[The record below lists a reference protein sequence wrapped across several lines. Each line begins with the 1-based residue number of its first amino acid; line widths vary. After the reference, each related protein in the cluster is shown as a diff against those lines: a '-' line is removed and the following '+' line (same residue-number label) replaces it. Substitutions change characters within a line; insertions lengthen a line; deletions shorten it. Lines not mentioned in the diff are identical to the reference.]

1 MGGELKVLKRRTS
14 KILSVIIE
22 NYIKIGS
29 PVGSETVCKLMKNP
43 PSSATVRKEMVLL
56 SMLGFLEQPHISS
69 GRIPTIEGYKFYINY
84 LMHEKK
90 LSDYEKNYILSMF
103 NDISYD
109 PESIIKKA
117 CDILSKIINCTVIF
131 AVPPVFESVV
141 RDIKLV
147 KVGLRT
153 VVLLLITSSGMIQNQ
168 VFNCSFE
175 VNNSILNMFKIALN
189 EFRGKNISFLNIEM
203 DKILFARETKDIV
216 MIPAFEAVLRA
227 VKKSCQTHVEIKG
240 EKFLF
245 DFQNFQKAFRILDLL
260 QTKEFSDFI
269 FSSMNSLKIYLG
281 SDCNIYNTEMDVFS
295 DCSIIVKKYDIGAY
309 QGAIAV
315 IGPTRINY
323 SDIVAKISYIA
334 EVVRNMFLKI
344 MSL

>member
-1 MGGELKVLKRRTS
+1 MKVLKERTS
-14 KILSVIIE
+14 KILSAIIE
-22 NYIKIGS
+22 NYIKVGI
-29 PVGSETVCKLMKNP
+29 PVGSETVCRLMKNP
-43 PSSATVRKEMVLL
+43 PSSATVRNEMVLL
-56 SMLGFLEQPHISS
+56 SMLGLLEQPHVSS
-69 GRIPTIEGYKFYINY
+69 GRIPTIEGYRFYINY
-84 LMHEKK
+84 LMSEKK

-117 CDILSKIINCTVIF
+117 CDVLSKIINCTVVF

-141 RDIKLV
+141 KDIKFV

-175 VNNSILNMFKIALN
+175 VNGSILNMFKMALS
-189 EFRGKNISFLNIEM
+189 EFRGKSISSLNSEM

-216 MIPAFEAVLRA
+216 MVPAFEAVFRA
-227 VKKSCQTHVEIKG
+227 VKKSCQAHIEVKG

-245 DFQNFQKAFRILDLL
+245 DFQDFQKAFKIIDLF

-269 FSSMNSLKIYLG
+269 FSSINNLKIYLG
-281 SDCNIYNTEMDVFS
+281 SDSNMDVFS

-309 QGAIAV
+309 QGAIAA
-315 IGPTRINY
+315 IGPTRIDY
-323 SDIVAKISYIA
+323 SDITAKISYMA

>member
-1 MGGELKVLKRRTS
+1 MKVLKERTS

-22 NYIKIGS
+22 NYIKVGI
-29 PVGSETVCKLMKNP
+29 PVGSETVCRLMKNP
-43 PSSATVRKEMVLL
+43 PSSATVRNEMVLL
-56 SMLGFLEQPHISS
+56 SMLGLLEQPHVSS
-69 GRIPTIEGYKFYINY
+69 GRIPTIEGYRFYINY
-84 LMHEKK
+84 LMSEKK

-117 CDILSKIINCTVIF
+117 CDVLSKIINCTVVF

-141 RDIKLV
+141 KDIKFV

-153 VVLLLITSSGMIQNQ
+153 VVLLLVTSSGMIQNQ

-175 VNNSILNMFKIALN
+175 VNSSILNMFKMALS
-189 EFRGKNISFLNIEM
+189 EFRGKSISSLNSEM

-216 MIPAFEAVLRA
+216 MVPAFEAVFRA
-227 VKKSCQTHVEIKG
+227 VKKSCQTHIEIKG

-245 DFQNFQKAFRILDLL
+245 DFQDFQKAFEILDLF
-260 QTKEFSDFI
+260 QTKKFADFI
-269 FSSMNSLKIYLG
+269 FSSINSLKIYLG
-281 SDCNIYNTEMDVFS
+281 SDSNMDVFS

-309 QGAIAV
+309 QGAIAA
-315 IGPTRINY
+315 IGPTRIDY
-323 SDIVAKISYIA
+323 SDITAKISYMA

>member
-1 MGGELKVLKRRTS
+1 MKVLKERTS
-14 KILSVIIE
+14 NILSVIIE
-22 NYIKIGS
+22 NYIKVGI
-29 PVGSETVCKLMKNP
+29 PVGSETVCRLMKNP
-43 PSSATVRKEMVLL
+43 PSSATVRNEMVLL
-56 SMLGFLEQPHISS
+56 SMLGFLEQPHVSS
-69 GRIPTIEGYKFYINY
+69 GRIPTIEGYRFYINY
-84 LMHEKK
+84 LMSEKK

-117 CDILSKIINCTVIF
+117 CDVLSKIINCTVVF

-141 RDIKLV
+141 KDIKFV

-175 VNNSILNMFKIALN
+175 VNSSILNMFKMALS
-189 EFRGKNISFLNIEM
+189 EFRGKSISSLNSEM

-216 MIPAFEAVLRA
+216 MVPAFEAVFRA
-227 VKKSCQTHVEIKG
+227 VKKSCQTHIEIKG

-245 DFQNFQKAFRILDLL
+245 DFQDFQKAFEILDLF
-260 QTKEFSDFI
+260 QTKKFADFI
-269 FSSMNSLKIYLG
+269 FSSINSLKIYLG
-281 SDCNIYNTEMDVFS
+281 SDSNMDVFS

-309 QGAIAV
+309 QGAIAA
-315 IGPTRINY
+315 IGPTRIDY
-323 SDIVAKISYIA
+323 SDITAKISYMA

>member
-1 MGGELKVLKRRTS
+1 MKVLKERTS
-14 KILSVIIE
+14 KILSAIIE
-22 NYIKIGS
+22 NYIKVGI
-29 PVGSETVCKLMKNP
+29 PVGSETVCRLMKNP
-43 PSSATVRKEMVLL
+43 PSSATVRNEMVLL
-56 SMLGFLEQPHISS
+56 SMLGLLEQPHVSS
-69 GRIPTIEGYKFYINY
+69 GRIPTIEGYRFYINY

-117 CDILSKIINCTVIF
+117 CDVLSKIINCTVVF

-141 RDIKLV
+141 KDIKFV

-175 VNNSILNMFKIALN
+175 VNDSILNMFKMALS
-189 EFRGKNISFLNIEM
+189 EFRGKSISSLNSEM

-216 MIPAFEAVLRA
+216 MVPAFEAVFRA
-227 VKKSCQTHVEIKG
+227 VKKSCQTHIEIKG

-245 DFQNFQKAFRILDLL
+245 DFQDFQKAFEILDLF
-260 QTKEFSDFI
+260 QTKKFADFI
-269 FSSMNSLKIYLG
+269 FSSINNLKIYLG
-281 SDCNIYNTEMDVFS
+281 SDSNMDVFS

-309 QGAIAV
+309 QGAIAA
-315 IGPTRINY
+315 IGPTRIDY
-323 SDIVAKISYIA
+323 SDITAKISYMA

>member
-1 MGGELKVLKRRTS
+1 
-14 KILSVIIE
+14 
-22 NYIKIGS
+22 
-29 PVGSETVCKLMKNP
+29 
-43 PSSATVRKEMVLL
+43 MVLL
-56 SMLGFLEQPHISS
+56 SMLGLLEQPHVSS
-69 GRIPTIEGYKFYINY
+69 GRIPTIEGYRFYINY
-84 LMHEKK
+84 LMSEKK

-117 CDILSKIINCTVIF
+117 CDVLSKIINCTVVF

-141 RDIKLV
+141 KDIKFV

-175 VNNSILNMFKIALN
+175 VNDSILNMFKMALS
-189 EFRGKNISFLNIEM
+189 EFRGKSISSLNSEM

-216 MIPAFEAVLRA
+216 MVPAFEAVFRA
-227 VKKSCQTHVEIKG
+227 VKKSCQTHIEIKG

-245 DFQNFQKAFRILDLL
+245 DFQDFQKAFEILDLF
-260 QTKEFSDFI
+260 QTKKFADFI
-269 FSSMNSLKIYLG
+269 FSSINSLKIYLG
-281 SDCNIYNTEMDVFS
+281 SDSNMDVFS

-309 QGAIAV
+309 QGAIAA
-315 IGPTRINY
+315 IGPTRIDY
-323 SDIVAKISYIA
+323 SDITAKISYMA

>member
-1 MGGELKVLKRRTS
+1 MKVLKERTS
-14 KILSVIIE
+14 NILSVIIE
-22 NYIKIGS
+22 NYIKVGI
-29 PVGSETVCKLMKNP
+29 PVGSETVCRLMKNP
-43 PSSATVRKEMVLL
+43 PSSATVRNEMVLL
-56 SMLGFLEQPHISS
+56 SMLGFLEQPHVSS
-69 GRIPTIEGYKFYINY
+69 GRIPTIEGYRFYINY
-84 LMHEKK
+84 LMSEKK

-117 CDILSKIINCTVIF
+117 CDVLSKIINCTVVF

-141 RDIKLV
+141 KDIKFV

-153 VVLLLITSSGMIQNQ
+153 VVLLLVTSSGMIQNQ

-175 VNNSILNMFKIALN
+175 VNSSILNMFKMALS
-189 EFRGKNISFLNIEM
+189 EFRGKTISSLNSEM

-216 MIPAFEAVLRA
+216 MVPAFEAVFRA
-227 VKKSCQTHVEIKG
+227 VKKSCQTHIEIKG

-245 DFQNFQKAFRILDLL
+245 DFQDFQKAFEILDLF
-260 QTKEFSDFI
+260 QTKKFADFI
-269 FSSMNSLKIYLG
+269 FSSINSLKIYLG
-281 SDCNIYNTEMDVFS
+281 SDSNMDVFS

-309 QGAIAV
+309 QGAIAA
-315 IGPTRINY
+315 IGPTRIDY
-323 SDIVAKISYIA
+323 SDITAKISYMA

>member
-1 MGGELKVLKRRTS
+1 MKVLKERTS
-14 KILSVIIE
+14 NILSVIIE
-22 NYIKIGS
+22 NYIKVGI
-29 PVGSETVCKLMKNP
+29 PVGSETVCRLMKNP
-43 PSSATVRKEMVLL
+43 PSSATVRNEMVLL
-56 SMLGFLEQPHISS
+56 SMLGFLEQPHVSS
-69 GRIPTIEGYKFYINY
+69 GRIPTIEGYRFYINY
-84 LMHEKK
+84 LMSEKK

-117 CDILSKIINCTVIF
+117 CDVLSKIINCTVVF

-141 RDIKLV
+141 KDIKFV

-175 VNNSILNMFKIALN
+175 VNDSILNMFKMALS
-189 EFRGKNISFLNIEM
+189 EFRGKSISSLNSEM

-216 MIPAFEAVLRA
+216 MVPAFEAVFRA
-227 VKKSCQTHVEIKG
+227 VKKSCQTHIEIKG

-245 DFQNFQKAFRILDLL
+245 DFQDFQKAFEILDLF
-260 QTKEFSDFI
+260 QTKKFADFI
-269 FSSMNSLKIYLG
+269 FSSINSLKIYLG
-281 SDCNIYNTEMDVFS
+281 SDSNMDVFS

-309 QGAIAV
+309 QGAIAA
-315 IGPTRINY
+315 IGPTRIDY
-323 SDIVAKISYIA
+323 SDITAKISYMA

>member
-1 MGGELKVLKRRTS
+1 M
-14 KILSVIIE
+14 IIE
-22 NYIKIGS
+22 NYIKVGI
-29 PVGSETVCKLMKNP
+29 PVGSETVCRLMKNP
-43 PSSATVRKEMVLL
+43 PSSATVRNEMVLL
-56 SMLGFLEQPHISS
+56 SMLGLLEQPHVSS
-69 GRIPTIEGYKFYINY
+69 GRIPTIEGYRFYINY
-84 LMHEKK
+84 LMSEKK

-117 CDILSKIINCTVIF
+117 CDVLSKIINCTVVF

-141 RDIKLV
+141 KDIKFV

-175 VNNSILNMFKIALN
+175 VNDSILNMFKMALS
-189 EFRGKNISFLNIEM
+189 EFRGKSISSLNIEM

-216 MIPAFEAVLRA
+216 MVPAFEAVFRA
-227 VKKSCQTHVEIKG
+227 VKKSCQTHIEIKG

-245 DFQNFQKAFRILDLL
+245 DFQDFQKAFEILDLF
-260 QTKEFSDFI
+260 QTKKFADFI
-269 FSSMNSLKIYLG
+269 FSSINSLKIYLG
-281 SDCNIYNTEMDVFS
+281 SDSNMDVFS

-309 QGAIAV
+309 QGAIAS
-315 IGPTRINY
+315 IGPTRIDY
-323 SDIVAKISYIA
+323 SDITAKISYMA